1 MVANSPN
8 TWRNLEH
15 MFQLF
20 VGLFAVRRRPMD
32 EPSATNGQRQECVAV
47 DNVVNHATRI
57 TNIRGRKSI
66 ERALPSIRRAMI
78 YQIFIAAVIGLTI
91 KSPDL
96 SMARWWRH
104 VRIANNKQSNGISTS
119 IFPSTWRFWQAAA
132 MHAMAHTTSTNKQ
145 KREKSQ
151 FHNKILIWK
160 LKIEFVRVERHR
172 ERKKSICELRKTN
185 QKMKMNRSIHFYWRM
200 WVEVKTPFGFHR
212 RIRCSRS
219 QRTSATSIERAG
231 RKSALHL
238 QDCNARNVLRIKI
251 AFDVNTPLP
260 SFVRPFRSSALP
272 VLAITQIAFANR
284 STLKIKPNI
293 I

>member
-1 MVANSPN
+1 MGSCSRFIEWSLLLSFDCDFQLKLRFVSLHWFIRFTVCTVELMVANSPN

-47 DNVVNHATRI
+47 DDLVNHATRI

-104 VRIANNKQSNGISTS
+104 VRIANNKQSNFN
-119 IFPSTWRFWQAAA
+119 FP
-132 MHAMAHTTSTNKQ
+132 
-145 KREKSQ
+145 
-151 FHNKILIWK
+151 I
-160 LKIEFVRVERHR
+160 
-172 ERKKSICELRKTN
+172 
-185 QKMKMNRSIHFYWRM
+185 
-200 WVEVKTPFGFHR
+200 
-212 RIRCSRS
+212 
-219 QRTSATSIERAG
+219 
-231 RKSALHL
+231 
-238 QDCNARNVLRIKI
+238 
-251 AFDVNTPLP
+251 DVT
-260 SFVRPFRSSALP
+260 
-272 VLAITQIAFANR
+272 VLAGSGDACNGTHDVDQ
-284 STLKIKPNI
+284 
-293 I
+293 